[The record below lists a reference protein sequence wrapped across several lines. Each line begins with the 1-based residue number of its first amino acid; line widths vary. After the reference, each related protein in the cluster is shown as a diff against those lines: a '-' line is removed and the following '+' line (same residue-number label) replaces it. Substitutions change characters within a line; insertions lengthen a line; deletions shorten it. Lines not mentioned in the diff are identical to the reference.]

1 MYLMLSEY
9 LNHLSGERGY
19 SPNTLEAYERD
30 ILEFLNYQELRR
42 EAGQTKVKLYQISRR
57 EVNSYLGELRG
68 RRNATSSIL
77 RKVSS
82 LKGFYDWLQGKG
94 ILRENPLSLLE
105 LPKRRK
111 TLPKVLTVSEVSR
124 LLSHESL
131 GLQDKVII
139 ELLYACG
146 LRVSE
151 LVGLQVKC
159 IDLGGGY
166 LRVLGKGGKERLIP
180 LSEVSAAIV
189 RQYLS
194 ETGLSGEDSLL
205 VRLDALFKEPL
216 NRREVWKRVRTM
228 SGLIGREVSP
238 HTFRHSFATHLLENG
253 ADLRV
258 VQELLGHSDISTT
271 QIYTQVSKRHVKM
284 AHRQVFDSF
293 GAGGPEQTN

>member
-9 LNHLSGERGY
+9 LEHLSGERGY

-30 ILEFLNYQELRR
+30 ILEFLNFYEQR
-42 EAGQTKVKLYQISRR
+42 KVKLYRISRR
-57 EVNSYLGELRG
+57 DVSQYLGELRG
-68 RRNATSSIL
+68 RQNATSSIL

-82 LKGFYDWLQGKG
+82 IKGFYDWLQMKG
-94 ILRENPLSLLE
+94 ILRENPLALLE

-111 TLPKVLTVSEVSR
+111 ILPKVLSVGEVSR
-124 LLSHESL
+124 LLSSEQIS
-131 GLQDKVII
+131 LQDKVIV

-151 LVGLQVKC
+151 LVSLQVKS
-159 IDLGGGY
+159 IDMGGGY

-180 LSEVSAAIV
+180 LGEVSVAV
-189 RQYLS
+189 VKKYLAD
-194 ETGLSGEDSLL
+194 TGLRDEDPLL
-205 VRLDALFKEPL
+205 VELDGVFRTPL
-216 NRREVWKRVRTM
+216 NRRDIWQRVRDM
-228 SGLIGREVSP
+228 RQVIGREVSP

-271 QIYTQVSKRHVKM
+271 QIYTQVSKRHAKL
-284 AHRQVFDSF
+284 AHRNVFDQPSLS
-293 GAGGPEQTN
+293 